1 MTRTTRLR
9 EIPTRETIKNAVAG
23 VKQSLRIKIPGP
35 PAAPGPVGD
44 TATSAASGVT
54 ESATGTPDRVVAAGE
69 TAASGAV
76 DTASGLPTAVA
87 TSTQALPNPTGTLGD
102 PR

>member
-35 PAAPGPVGD
+35 PADPGPVGD

-54 ESATGTPDRVVAAGE
+54 ESATGTPNRVVAAGK
-69 TAASGAV
+69 TAAGAAV
-76 DTASGLPTAVA
+76 EATSGLPTAVA
-87 TSTQALPNPTGTLGD
+87 TSPQALPDLTGTPGG